1 MKYDIEKVTRLV
13 SEMKSAHAL
22 LKELSKMDFDSFR
35 SDPHRVASAKY
46 NLMVVIK
53 ATIDICN
60 HIISK
65 NDLKVPEDYADTFNI
80 MADNNLIPVNFSKTL
95 IKMTRLKCRLV
106 NLDIEILHSILKNNL
121 NDFNAFTTIL
131 NKILK

>member
-1 MKYDIEKVTRLV
+1 MKYDIEKVTRLLG
-13 SEMKSAHAL
+13 EMKAAHAL
-22 LKELSKMDFDSFR
+22 LKELAEMDLESFR

-46 NLMVVIK
+46 NLLVAIE

-65 NDLKVPEDYADTFNI
+65 NDLKVPEDSADTFNI
-80 MADNNLIPVNFSKTL
+80 MADNDLIPVSFSKTL
-95 IKMTRLKCRLV
+95 IKMTRLRYRLV
-106 NLDIEILHSILKNNL
+106 NLDIEILYSILKNNL
-121 NDFNAFTTIL
+121 DDFNAFTKIL